1 MKITKPLLTAAET
14 LKYPSAQFNKTNI
27 SVEDKD
33 ALQLGILLH
42 ANFQKQHQQRNY
54 LGWPARTIHDKLPPI
69 VRFTPRRVAEHS
81 VYMC

>member
-1 MKITKPLLTAAET
+1 M
-14 LKYPSAQFNKTNI
+14 LKHPSAQFNKTNV

-42 ANFQKQHQQRNY
+42 ASFQKQPQHRP
-54 LGWPARTIHDKLPPI
+54 GWRARTIHPPI
-69 VRFTPRRVAEHS
+69 VRFTPRRVAEDS